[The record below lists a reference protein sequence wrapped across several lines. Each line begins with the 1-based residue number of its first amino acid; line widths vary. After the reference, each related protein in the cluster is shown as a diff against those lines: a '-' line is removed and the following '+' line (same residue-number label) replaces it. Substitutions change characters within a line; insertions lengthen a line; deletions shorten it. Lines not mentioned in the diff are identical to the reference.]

1 MRSTMGRTI
10 CVSMNQRRV
19 ERATCLDLPLGSA
32 YRRVIVAIERDW
44 QVLGCAH
51 SETGTKIGASFGE
64 LAHRNLR
71 FSLRPTAF
79 FFACCR
85 AHVDFLDIA
94 LEPHIIL
101 LLMRVIRLTLPNG
114 LTVVGCSTEGRER
127 LVWIKRT
134 EPRNL

>member
-1 MRSTMGRTI
+1 MLAL
-10 CVSMNQRRV
+10 NRRIV
-19 ERATCLDLPLGSA
+19 IAICLDLQLGSA
-32 YRRVIVAIERDW
+32 SRRVIIAIERDW

-51 SETGTKIGASFGE
+51 SETGTKLGASFGE

-85 AHVDFLDIA
+85 AHIDFLDIA

-101 LLMRVIRLTLPNG
+101 LLTRILRLALSNG
-114 LTVVGCSTEGRER
+114 LTRVGCTTEGG
-127 LVWIKRT
+127 
-134 EPRNL
+134 